1 MTPIAW
7 HDMRVKHAWHA
18 VPDNWESLGRPAAGT
33 IIDLY
38 IALKP
43 HQESA
48 LIDALY
54 EVSDPD
60 HSRHVLFSTPPFTH
74 LLTFAARSQIRRS
87 PVKGTGRRVG
97 PAEPRYS
104 RAREF
109 LV

>member
-18 VPDNWESLGRPAAGT
+18 VPDNWESLGHPAAGT